1 MKKPGL
7 LILILCA
14 SCLLLSGCG
23 LFDSEYVVIEDYA
36 PATQSDNTPEETIKV
51 RNINSLKRAI
61 STIITDG
68 ATEGKIVFDPA
79 YDGDPV
85 GDMSKAC
92 WQVRTQDALC
102 AYCVADISY
111 ELSKIVTYYEA
122 KLSIGYTDYVDDAGS
137 IVELSFS
144 TGIETVIRQA
154 LDEGKTKIVLLVEH
168 SSYSAED
175 VVNLVSE
182 VYRQN
187 PAVAPREPSV
197 SVNMYSG
204 SSMQRLYELNMRYG
218 MTSEELQ
225 KRKAE
230 LRGFS
235 PFADIERGELDDA
248 MKARMAY
255 DYLCANTYLDTSD
268 LRNTVYDALIG
279 NNAGSEGIALGYVE
293 LCRQLGLECMIVY
306 GQHDWQSHCWNIIKA
321 DGVYYHV
328 DAGLEQAR
336 NEQRGFMKTDEDFWA
351 TYRWDMSSY
360 PACMPLPEP
369 DEELL
374 PEPED
379 GSAGEAE
386 EEFADG
392 PTEEYEAI
400 APENEG
406 IADEAES
413 EALPSSET
421 EPEKG
426 DKRRLVEPEDESL
439 ISSDAESQEN

>member
-1 MKKPGL
+1 MKKPVL
-7 LILILCA
+7 LNLILCVC
-14 SCLLLSGCG
+14 CLFLSGCG
-23 LFDSEYVVIEDYA
+23 FFDSEYVVVEDYA
-36 PATQSDNTPEETIKV
+36 PAVQSADAPEETIKV
-51 RNINSLKRAI
+51 SNIFSLKQAI

-68 ATEGKIVFDPA
+68 EAEGKIVFDPA

-85 GDMSKAC
+85 ADMSKAC
-92 WQVRTQDALC
+92 WQVRTQDALY
-102 AYCVADISY
+102 AYCVEDISY

-122 KLSIGYTDYVDDAGS
+122 KISIGYTDYVEKAGS
-137 IVELSFS
+137 IVELPFS
-144 TGIETVIRQA
+144 AGIEMIIRQA
-154 LDEGKTKIVLLVEH
+154 LDEGRTKLVMLVEH

-175 VVNLVSE
+175 VVSLVSE

-197 SVNMYSG
+197 IVNMYSG
-204 SSMQRLYELNMRYG
+204 SNMQRLYELNMRYG
-218 MTSEELQ
+218 MTAEELQ
-225 KRKAE
+225 KRRTE
-230 LRGFS
+230 LSGFS

-255 DYLCANTYLDTSD
+255 DYLCANTALDTSD

-279 NNAGSEGIALGYVE
+279 QNAGDEGIALGYVE
-293 LCRQLGLECMIVY
+293 LCRQLGVECMVVY
-306 GQHDWQSHCWNIIKA
+306 GQHNWQSHCWNIIKA

-328 DAGLEQAR
+328 DAGLEEAR

-374 PEPED
+374 SEPED

-392 PTEEYEAI
+392 PTE
-400 APENEG
+400 
-406 IADEAES
+406 
-413 EALPSSET
+413 
-421 EPEKG
+421 
-426 DKRRLVEPEDESL
+426 
-439 ISSDAESQEN
+439 